1 LERQHSVE
9 QNTEKEYK
17 RSNKASLLIMRR
29 DSIFYKLFRQFP
41 TLLFDLL
48 DNPPPNATTY
58 RFDSVAVKEPKFE
71 IDGVFL
77 PSKLPGVV
85 YFCEVQFQKDEQLYE
100 RLFSESF
107 LYFYRNR
114 RDFTTWHFVI
124 LYPSRTTEQTDS
136 LPYYPL
142 LDSPLVD
149 RIYLDELGSIE
160 QLPITIALMVLTT
173 LQNNEAPEKAR
184 ALLARAPQEVSTPT
198 QQQAIIEMVATIM
211 VYKFTTL
218 SRSEIDAMLGLTLQ
232 ETRVYQEAKAEGEQ
246 IGETRGL
253 QQGMQ
258 QGQQQGQRSLLLLLL
273 NQKFNPLPKS
283 LADGVA
289 ILSLEQLET
298 LAIQLLSFENV
309 SDLRLWLTIA
319 VGDRLLQGLAEQLGE
334 STDALR
340 QPFRTA
346 MLDCLLDLNQ
356 QITAGV
362 SDGNADLISVEA
374 IAAWLQERTD

>member
-1 LERQHSVE
+1 
-9 QNTEKEYK
+9 
-17 RSNKASLLIMRR
+17 MRR

-41 TLLFDLL
+41 TLLFDILGT
-48 DNPPPNATTY
+48 PPPNATTY

-77 PSKLPGVV
+77 PNERPGIV

-114 RDFTTWHFVI
+114 SDFTTWHFVV
-124 LYPSRTTEQTDS
+124 LYPSRATEQTDS

-149 RIYLDELGSIE
+149 RIYLDELGSID
-160 QLPITIALMVLTT
+160 QLPITIALMVLTI
-173 LQNNEAPEKAR
+173 LQDNEAPEQAR
-184 ALLARAPQEVSTPT
+184 ALLARAPQEAPT
-198 QQQAIIEMVATIM
+198 LAQQQAIIEMVATIM

-218 SRSEIDAMLGLTLQ
+218 SRSEIDSMLGLTIQ

-253 QQGMQ
+253 QKGQQ

-283 LADGVA
+283 LSNGVA

-298 LAIQLLSFENV
+298 LAIQLLNFEKV
-309 SDLRLWLTIA
+309 SDLRSWLTGA
-319 VGDRLLQGLAEQLGE
+319 VGDRILQGLAEQLGE
-334 STDALR
+334 STDALE
-340 QPFRTA
+340 QLLKTVT
-346 MLDCLLDLNQ
+346 LDCLLDLNQ
-356 QITAGV
+356 KITDGV
-362 SDGNADLISVEA
+362 SDDSADLTSVEA
-374 IAAWLQERTD
+374 IEAWLQEQMD